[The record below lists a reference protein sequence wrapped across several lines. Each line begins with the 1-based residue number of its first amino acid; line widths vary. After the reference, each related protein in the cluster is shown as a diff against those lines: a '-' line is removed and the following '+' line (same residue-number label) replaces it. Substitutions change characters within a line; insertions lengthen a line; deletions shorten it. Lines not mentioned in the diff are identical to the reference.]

1 MEFAQKE
8 GFRKILQL
16 MITKEE
22 KVYRVISKALLHFIH
37 IDNTKTSSTNFLSD
51 IENNEEKVFPI
62 LNEIKSLLGKA
73 LINFF

>member
-22 KVYRVISKALLHFIH
+22 KVYQIISKALLHFIH

-51 IENNEEKVFPI
+51 IENHEEKV
-62 LNEIKSLLGKA
+62 SS
-73 LINFF
+73 NFK